1 MDKLTK
7 IKLDWM
13 NENFELDK
21 LESVVHS
28 DYPNSIFYKKN
39 GVVVM
44 EQDKKTKYFLF
55 DEGEIWSIFERFF
68 GMEHYETQSFL
79 RYWLEETLKL
89 EGFTPVTTLVSPAH
103 RWKRL
108 SN

>member
-28 DYPNSIFYKKN
+28 DYPNSIFFRKD

-44 EQDKKTKYFLF
+44 ELNRKNEYFWF
-55 DEGEIWSIFERFF
+55 DYDEIWSIFKRFF
-68 GMEHYETQSFL
+68 NMDNKEIQSFL
-79 RYWLEETLKL
+79 RYWLEDTFKIESL
-89 EGFTPVTTLVSPAH
+89 TPVTA
-103 RWKRL
+103 R
-108 SN
+108 